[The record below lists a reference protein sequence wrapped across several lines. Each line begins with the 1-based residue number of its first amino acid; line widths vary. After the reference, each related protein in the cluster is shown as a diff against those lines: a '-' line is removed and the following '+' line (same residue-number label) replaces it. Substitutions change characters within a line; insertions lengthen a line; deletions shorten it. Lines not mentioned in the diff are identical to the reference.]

1 MIIMTI
7 ITIIKTVIILLNII
21 RTIIIIKN
29 SKSCPEVLKIGS
41 WYSSDYVVLMLR
53 AGGKETHKPHNI

>member
-21 RTIIIIKN
+21 RTIIFIKN

-41 WYSSDYVVLMLR
+41 WYQLR
-53 AGGKETHKPHNI
+53 LCRSYARGWRKGDTQAS